1 MVYGGDE
8 VGEGRGEREVA
19 EMSDSETRNAEDEQQ
34 QQQQQQQKD
43 C

>member
-8 VGEGRGEREVA
+8 VGERRGAREVVGI
-19 EMSDSETRNAEDEQQ
+19 SDSEMRNAEDEQQ
-34 QQQQQQQKD
+34 QQQQQQKD

>member
-8 VGEGRGEREVA
+8 VAESRGANEVVGRWNS
-19 EMSDSETRNAEDEQQ
+19 EMRNAEDEQQ
-34 QQQQQQQKD
+34 QQQQQKD

>member
-8 VGEGRGEREVA
+8 VAESRGAEEVVGIA
-19 EMSDSETRNAEDEQQ
+19 DSEMRNAEDEQQ
-34 QQQQQQQKD
+34 QQQKD

>member
-8 VGEGRGEREVA
+8 VAESREADEVVG
-19 EMSDSETRNAEDEQQ
+19 MSDSEMRNAEDEQQ
-34 QQQQQQQKD
+34 QQQQQKD